1 MKTQVNEIYLQ
12 PGEYFWGGENNRV
25 KTLLGSCVAICIWH
39 PKLKIGGMSHCL
51 LPSRGQ
57 GGPRVGERKDA
68 QEPSRGHGGP
78 GFAEHTD
85 VRQANRGQGGPRVGE
100 LSGKYVD
107 ECLEIFFREMVRA
120 GTRKQDYVVKV
131 FGGGNMF
138 ELKDPSGATVGER
151 NIDMIKI
158 LLARESIPI
167 AAQHIGGK
175 GHRNVIFEL
184 WNGDCW
190 VKHADLLL
198 PTGNEST

>member
-1 MKTQVNEIYLQ
+1 MNSMKPSVQEIYLQ

-39 PKLKIGGMSHCL
+39 PRFKIGGMSHCL
-51 LPSRGQ
+51 LPSRGSQ
-57 GGPRVGERKDA
+57 GGEQP
-68 QEPSRGHGGP
+68 
-78 GFAEHTD
+78 
-85 VRQANRGQGGPRVGE
+85 QAE

-151 NIDMIKI
+151 NIEMLKVV
-158 LLARESIPI
+158 LAREGISI
-167 AAQHIGGK
+167 AAQHLGGK
-175 GHRNVIFEL
+175 GHRNVIFQL

-198 PTGNEST
+198 PTGHEET

>member
-1 MKTQVNEIYLQ
+1 MKEPVNEIYLQ
-12 PGEYFWGGENNRV
+12 PGEYFWGGERNRV

-39 PKLKIGGMSHCL
+39 PRFKIGGMSHCL
-51 LPSRGQ
+51 LPSRGH

-68 QEPSRGHGGP
+68 QEPTGGH
-78 GFAEHTD
+78 
-85 VRQANRGQGGPRVGE
+85 GGPRVGE
-100 LSGKYVD
+100 RTDAKLSGKYVD

-151 NIDMIKI
+151 NIEMLKAV
-158 LLARESIPI
+158 LAREGIAI
-167 AAQHIGGK
+167 AAQHLGGK

-190 VKHADLLL
+190 VKHAELLL
-198 PTGNEST
+198 PTAGEKP

>member
-1 MKTQVNEIYLQ
+1 MKEQVNEIYLQ
-12 PGEYFWGGENNRV
+12 PGEYFWGGAHNRV

-39 PKLKIGGMSHCL
+39 PKFKIGGMSHCL
-51 LPSRGQ
+51 LPSRGH

-68 QEPSRGHGGP
+68 QEPTVSHGR
-78 GFAEHTD
+78 FDSAHRE
-85 VRQANRGQGGPRVGE
+85 GPRVGERTDTE

-120 GTRKQDYVVKV
+120 GTRKQDYIVKV

-151 NIDMIKI
+151 NIEMLQL
-158 LLARESIPI
+158 LLAREGIKI
-167 AAQHIGGK
+167 AAQHMGGK

-190 VKHADLLL
+190 VKHADLFM
-198 PTGNEST
+198 PTADEKT